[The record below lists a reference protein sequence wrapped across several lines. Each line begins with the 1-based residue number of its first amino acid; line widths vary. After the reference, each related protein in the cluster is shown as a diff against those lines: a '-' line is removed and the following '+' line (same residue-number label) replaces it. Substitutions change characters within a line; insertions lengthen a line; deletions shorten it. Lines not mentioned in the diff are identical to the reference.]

1 MVGVL
6 ATPMDPVTAGT
17 TVGITDGVG
26 TIHTAGTMVGAG
38 TTVGGTAMI
47 PTDMDTTPTAGTMV
61 GTTAGVGT
69 TVGITTLG
77 HRQVETAPV
86 QEQPAQQRP
95 VLLLELT
102 TATVD
107 HQNTLLHEVLE

>member
-1 MVGVL
+1 MAGAL
-6 ATPMDPVTAGT
+6 ATPMDPGTAGT

-26 TIHTAGTMVGAG
+26 TIHTAGTTDGITGGA
-38 TTVGGTAMI
+38 TAMI

-61 GTTAGVGT
+61 GAGT
-69 TVGITTLG
+69 TVGTTILG
-77 HRQVETAPV
+77 PKQAEIALA
-86 QEQPAQQRP
+86 QGQPAQQRP

-107 HQNTLLHEVLE
+107 HQNILLLEVLE

>member
-1 MVGVL
+1 MAGAL

-17 TVGITDGVG
+17 TVGITGGVG
-26 TIHTAGTMVGAG
+26 TIHTAGITDGITGGA
-38 TTVGGTAMI
+38 TAMI

-61 GTTAGVGT
+61 GAGT
-69 TVGITTLG
+69 TVGTTILG
-77 HRQVETAPV
+77 PKQAEIALA
-86 QEQPAQQRP
+86 QGQPAQQRP

-107 HQNTLLHEVLE
+107 HQNILLLEVLE